1 MSYQG
6 VTHLALRV
14 GDLQKAEASYSNLF
28 GLEVAFREAKTSDGW
43 RTLPQD
49 KSWAD
54 AQAAG
59 IELDMVMLHR
69 EGFVL
74 ALAKTDTPAIG
85 GILDHIGL
93 QVDEEELV
101 RLRKQAANLGYE
113 LLIDNPETFVFEDSF
128 RVRWEITTEPY
139 SDPPSLSNG
148 ASTSRWLKLQD

>member
-1 MSYQG
+1 MNCQS
-6 VTHLALRV
+6 VTHIALGV
-14 GDLQKAEASYSNLF
+14 GDLQKAEALYRNLF
-28 GLEVAFREAKTSDGW
+28 GLEVAFREAETSDGW

-93 QVDEEELV
+93 QLDEEEFV
-101 RLRKQAANLGYE
+101 GLRKQSANLGYE
-113 LLIDNPETFVFEDSF
+113 LRDYPKTFVFEDSF
-128 RVRWEITTEPY
+128 RVRWEITTQPY
-139 SDPPSLSNG
+139 SDPPSQSGG
-148 ASTSRWLKLQD
+148 ASAGRWLKLQD

>member
-1 MSYQG
+1 MNCQS
-6 VTHLALRV
+6 VTHIALRV
-14 GDLQKAEASYSNLF
+14 GDLQKAEALYRNLF
-28 GLEVAFREAKTSDGW
+28 GLEVAFREAETSDGW

-101 RLRKQAANLGYE
+101 RLRKEAANLECE
-113 LLIDNPETFVFEDSF
+113 LVGDHPKGCILHDPL
-128 RVRWEITTEPY
+128 RVRWEITTESY
-139 SDPPSLSNG
+139 SDPPSLSHG
-148 ASTSRWLKLQD
+148 ASTGRWLKLQD

>member
-14 GDLQKAEASYSNLF
+14 GDLQKAEASYRNLF

-59 IELDMVMLHR
+59 IELEMVMLHR
-69 EGFVL
+69 DGLVL
-74 ALAKTDTPAIG
+74 ALNKTDALAIG
-85 GILDHIGL
+85 GSLDHIGL
-93 QVDEEELV
+93 QLDEEEFV

-113 LLIDNPETFVFEDSF
+113 LRDHPKTFVFEDSF
-128 RVRWEITTEPY
+128 RVRWEITTQSY
-139 SDPPSLSNG
+139 SDPPSLCG
-148 ASTSRWLKLQD
+148 DASTGRWLKLQD